1 MATSKYNDIE
11 IQTAKNLLKEGYKWI
26 ARDES
31 EGLFAYTDKPSK
43 VDTFW
48 CSDGISNCVCYYVPI
63 FQNVRF
69 EDKEPT
75 SLESIVHPQILDDAE
90 KRYLSAVIK
99 PFRKYVISIRLQD
112 VGVTSN
118 QRVTVFYNDYVFGRS
133 SFALPTF
140 KKGTMYKGMEVGRK
154 YTLEE
159 LGL

>member
-1 MATSKYNDIE
+1 MTKYNDVE
-11 IQTAKNLLKEGYKWI
+11 IQTAKNLLKNGYKWI
-26 ARDES
+26 VRNRT
-31 EGLFAYTDKPSK
+31 GKLLAYHSKPSNMGRL
-43 VDTFW
+43 W
-48 CSDGISNCVCYYVPI
+48 LSDDDDYGYYFCEVVPI
-63 FQNVRF
+63 FQSIHF
-69 EDKEPT
+69 GDKEPV

-90 KRYLSAVIK
+90 RRYLKGVIR

-154 YTLEE
+154 YTPEE

>member
-31 EGLFAYTDKPSK
+31 EGLFAYADKPSK
-43 VDTFW
+43 VGTFW
-48 CSDGISNCVCYYVPI
+48 WSVGISNCVCYYVPI

>member
-1 MATSKYNDIE
+1 M
-11 IQTAKNLLKEGYKWI
+11 KNMEWLVQKHISAYELLHDDNFINSLGYGAVFDVNREFIKWLD
-26 ARDES
+26 AEH
-31 EGLFAYTDKPSK
+31 EEKP
-43 VDTFW
+43 V
-48 CSDGISNCVCYYVPI
+48 
-63 FQNVRF
+63 
-69 EDKEPT
+69 
-75 SLESIVHPQILDDAE
+75 LDDAE
-90 KRYLSAVIK
+90 KQYLSAVIK

>member
-1 MATSKYNDIE
+1 MATNAEWMVKNGYEFSSLHALPADKGKHGYDICIRTE
-11 IQTAKNLLKEGYKWI
+11 KGWFAKLGE
-26 ARDES
+26 
-31 EGLFAYTDKPSK
+31 
-43 VDTFW
+43 VDTVFNNSATAVFFW
-48 CSDGISNCVCYYVPI
+48 LD
-63 FQNVRF
+63 Q
-69 EDKEPT
+69 EHKEP
-75 SLESIVHPQILDDAE
+75 ILDDAE

-99 PFRKYVISIRLQD
+99 PFRKCAISIRLQD

-154 YTLEE
+154 YTLAE